1 LLEPGNGLDV
11 AGNPAAAPAAS
22 DLAREHAARDV
33 PVVPPGAAKEEIL
46 GLLSARRYESAA
58 HIAVCREG
66 MFLGLIRIEDL
77 LAAPAGARAEA
88 IMDRDP
94 PRVTNGLDRE
104 VAAWRAVH
112 HREIALAVVTPEG
125 RFLGIIPPLT
135 LLQVLLREHEE
146 DLSRL
151 GGYLRSTALA
161 RASALEKVVRRFGHR
176 LPWILM
182 GLLGGVL
189 SSGIVAHYEEALR
202 GKLVLA
208 FFLPTIVYL
217 ADAVGTQTETLLVRG
232 MSVGVKLREVVLR
245 EILTGLLIGLVIAV
259 CGFLYLLWRYHQVNV
274 AFGIALSL
282 FAACSTASA
291 TAMVLPWFLNRMR
304 VDPAYGSGPLAT
316 VIQDILSIL
325 IYFLIATRFV

>member
-1 LLEPGNGLDV
+1 MSELNGV
-11 AGNPAAAPAAS
+11 GTAGNPSSAPTAS
-22 DLAREHAARDV
+22 GLAREHAAKDV
-33 PVVPPGAAKEEIL
+33 PVVPPGAGKEEIL
-46 GLLSARRYESAA
+46 RILSARRYESAA
-58 HIAVCREG
+58 HIAVCREEV
-66 MFLGLIRIEDL
+66 FLGLIRVEDL
-77 LAAPAGARAEA
+77 LVAPAGAAAEA
-88 IMDRDP
+88 IMDPDP
-94 PRVTNGLDRE
+94 PRVTDGLDRE

-112 HREIALAVVTPEG
+112 HRETALAVVTPEG

-135 LLQVLLREHEE
+135 LLQVLLQEHEE
-146 DLSRL
+146 DLARL
-151 GGYLRSTALA
+151 GGYLRSTAQA
-161 RASALEKVVRRFGHR
+161 RAGALEKVFRRFGHR

-189 SSGIVAHYEEALR
+189 TSGIVAHYEEALR

-232 MSVGVKLREVVLR
+232 MSVGVGLRQVVVR

-259 CGFLYLLWRYHQVNV
+259 CGFLFLLWRYHQADL
-274 AFGIALSL
+274 AFGIGLSL

-291 TAMVLPWFLNRMR
+291 TAMVLPWFLNRMG